1 MKVAEM
7 AYLKKVF
14 GDKLGENIPLAPL
27 TTLKVGGT
35 AEAFLNIAS
44 ATDLV
49 TALKILRTHD
59 IPAFII
65 GNGSNLIVSD
75 AGLPGVVLRLKGE
88 FETIRVTR
96 KTSSAVYVSAGAG
109 ARLSTLISFAQAR
122 GFSGV
127 EPLYGIPATVGGAIR
142 MNAGISGFS
151 VADILSS
158 IRYLPPSLKPVRRH
172 ASRLVCSYRSI
183 RIPGDAVILSATFR
197 LRPATEKRVAAAL
210 QTYRRKRDKKWMRYP
225 SAGSIFRNPKGE
237 NAGRLVETAGLR
249 GYQIGNAQIAPDH
262 GNIIINKGGARA
274 GDVLALIKLAK
285 EGVYKK
291 TGITL
296 DLEVVIAGEETL

>member
-96 KTSSAVYVSAGAG
+96 KTS
-109 ARLSTLISFAQAR
+109 
-122 GFSGV
+122 
-127 EPLYGIPATVGGAIR
+127 
-142 MNAGISGFS
+142 
-151 VADILSS
+151 
-158 IRYLPPSLKPVRRH
+158 
-172 ASRLVCSYRSI
+172 
-183 RIPGDAVILSATFR
+183 
-197 LRPATEKRVAAAL
+197 
-210 QTYRRKRDKKWMRYP
+210 
-225 SAGSIFRNPKGE
+225 
-237 NAGRLVETAGLR
+237 
-249 GYQIGNAQIAPDH
+249 
-262 GNIIINKGGARA
+262 
-274 GDVLALIKLAK
+274 
-285 EGVYKK
+285 
-291 TGITL
+291 
-296 DLEVVIAGEETL
+296 